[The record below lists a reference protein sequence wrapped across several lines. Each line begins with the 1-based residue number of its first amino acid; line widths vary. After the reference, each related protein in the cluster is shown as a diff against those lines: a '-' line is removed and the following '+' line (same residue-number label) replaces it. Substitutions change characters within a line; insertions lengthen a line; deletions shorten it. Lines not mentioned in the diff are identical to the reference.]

1 MDLIAQGNMLPLY
14 FAAPV
19 SWYAMCVDREVLT
32 IADES
37 IFNRQ
42 TQRNRIVYGTF
53 QGKKSF
59 SIPLSHSSFSGKYRD
74 IQINYSENWQN
85 QLVNALQT
93 SYGKSPFFEFYGY
106 RFENVIRK
114 NFQYLWDLNMAIL
127 DETLNCLRLKISV
140 LPVLTD
146 RITDPETFAL
156 PVYYQVFNEKLPFMP
171 DLSILDLIYNE
182 GPDALEILITGNK
195 LRTV

>member
-1 MDLIAQGNMLPLY
+1 MDLIEQENMLPLY

-19 SWYAMCVDREVLT
+19 SWYAACIDREVLK
-32 IADES
+32 IADEKMFS
-37 IFNRQ
+37 RQ
-42 TQRNRIVYGTF
+42 TLRNRIVYGTF
-53 QGKKSF
+53 QGKKNF

-85 QLVNALQT
+85 QLINALQT

-106 RFENVIRK
+106 RFENLIRK
-114 NFQYLWDLNMAIL
+114 NFQYLWDLNMAML

-140 LPVLTD
+140 LPVLAD
-146 RITDPETFAL
+146 RIADAEASAL
-156 PVYYQVFNEKLPFMP
+156 PAYYQVFNEKLPFIP

-182 GPDALEILITGNK
+182 GPDALEILVSGNK
-195 LRTV
+195 LRAV